1 MEKLNGISYGLLA
14 CGVVFLLDGIFWPLM
29 LSTNQQNP
37 SKLYFYFKMF
47 QFLIGAGVIF
57 LGLASLASE
66 PEQEPAAQE
75 AAAGATAAKQPQ
87 RKARARAK
95 K

>member
-14 CGVVFLLDGIFWPLM
+14 CGLIFLLDGIFWPLM
-29 LSTNQQNP
+29 LSTNQQN
-37 SKLYFYFKMF
+37 SSRLYFYFKMF

-66 PEQEPAAQE
+66 PEQEPAARE
-75 AAAGATAAKQPQ
+75 AAAVKQPG
-87 RKARARAK
+87 RKARAKAK